1 MSNGEMA
8 YLALV
13 LIVYASFM
21 GTLAF
26 VSIWSRRPV
35 RSSSAANHS
44 APAAS
49 AALGAAAP
57 RAA

>member
-13 LIVYASFM
+13 LIVYAAFM
-21 GTLAF
+21 GTLGF
-26 VSIWSRRPV
+26 VSIWSRRPG
-35 RSSSAANHS
+35 R
-44 APAAS
+44 AS
-49 AALGAAAP
+49 AAANQSSPAAGAALGSAAP

>member
-8 YLALV
+8 YLTLV
-13 LIVYASFM
+13 LIVYAAFM
-21 GTLAF
+21 GTLGF

-35 RSSSAANHS
+35 RASSTANQS

-49 AALGAAAP
+49 AALGTAAP